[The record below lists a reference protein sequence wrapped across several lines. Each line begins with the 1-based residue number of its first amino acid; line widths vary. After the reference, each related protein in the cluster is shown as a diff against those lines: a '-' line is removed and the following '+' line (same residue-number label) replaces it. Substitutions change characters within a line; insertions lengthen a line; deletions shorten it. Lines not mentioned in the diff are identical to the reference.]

1 MKKFLI
7 KIALFFAIIAVVDI
21 AIGYA
26 GDKLRF
32 MAKGGGTGKSQHICY
47 DATEDVLMF
56 GSSRMLHSFVPDVF
70 ADTLGASVYNCGA
83 GGNGIILAYG
93 YLQMIVRSNHLPSL
107 IIYDG
112 YSFDMYQDDNVKY
125 IDGLRP
131 YSKEKPEVLQTICD
145 IDGSER
151 VKCLSNMYCYNSKMI
166 RLVMDAYIPYT
177 KTQRGYIPLYGH
189 LSYEPSSA
197 PETTPLIDEVKL
209 KYAEKFIDLAKENN
223 IQIVFTASPKYG
235 MGSDNYFAPIAAICA
250 KKNVPF
256 WNYYVSTEFSRER
269 SLFEDPVHMNDKGA
283 REFSAVVAHQIKTE
297 LNYK

>member
-1 MKKFLI
+1 
-7 KIALFFAIIAVVDI
+7 
-21 AIGYA
+21 
-26 GDKLRF
+26 
-32 MAKGGGTGKSQHICY
+32 
-47 DATEDVLMF
+47 
-56 GSSRMLHSFVPDVF
+56 
-70 ADTLGASVYNCGA
+70 
-83 GGNGIILAYG
+83 
-93 YLQMIVRSNHLPSL
+93 
-107 IIYDG
+107 
-112 YSFDMYQDDNVKY
+112 
-125 IDGLRP
+125 
-131 YSKEKPEVLQTICD
+131 
-145 IDGSER
+145 
-151 VKCLSNMYCYNSKMI
+151 
-166 RLVMDAYIPYT
+166 MDAYIPYT